1 MSIQILI
8 LGFKWLIG
16 WAMPRLV
23 SLRGLIQ
30 NFRQAFPPL
39 WYWSPALRGI
49 YPGASKGMSLITSFR
64 LISLAQKV
72 LTTTSNC
79 SEDKRHWEILKVQEK
94 SLCSFSL
101 ATSLQSNRKLFLS
114 TCPSDKHSIKFG
126 CLKPKSSCPKSLAR
140 NSKTIRQLSKLMLLF
155 LS

>member
-1 MSIQILI
+1 MVNRLGHAQIGLLEGFNSKFETSIPTPLI
-8 LGFKWLIG
+8 LE
-16 WAMPRLV
+16 
-23 SLRGLIQ
+23 
-30 NFRQAFPPL
+30 FP
-39 WYWSPALRGI
+39 LRGI
-49 YPGASKGMSLITSFR
+49 YPGASKGMSLIASFR

-126 CLKPKSSCPKSLAR
+126 CLKPKTSCPKSLAR
-140 NSKTIRQLSKLMLLF
+140 DSKTIGQLSKLILLF
-155 LS
+155 LT

>member
-1 MSIQILI
+1 MRIQILI

-23 SLRGLIQ
+23 SFRGLIKKFQ
-30 NFRQAFPPL
+30 TSIPTPLIWESPL
-39 WYWSPALRGI
+39 WGI
-49 YPGASKGMSLITSFR
+49 YPGASKGMSLIASFR
-64 LISLAQKV
+64 LISLVQKV

-79 SEDKRHWEILKVQEK
+79 SEDKRHWEILKVQQK
-94 SLCSFSL
+94 SLYSFSL
-101 ATSLQSNRKLFLS
+101 ATSLQSNRKIFLS

-126 CLKPKSSCPKSLAR
+126 CLKPKSSCPKSLAQ